1 MRGFDPA
8 NGGSNLLLYLEPLGF
23 VMALGVMGLLAAS
36 VSIGLNAILDEDGF
50 GTTGNAVILMGGIVI
65 GEALIPIVVEQTSGN
80 RSMIGNALISGFSCL
95 AISLFVKAVFK
106 RYRRVRRAPPSA

>member
-1 MRGFDPA
+1 M
-8 NGGSNLLLYLEPLGF
+8 LYLEPLGV
-23 VMALGVMGLLAAS
+23 VMALGGMGLLEAS

-50 GTTGNAVILMGGIVI
+50 GATGNAVILMGGIVI
-65 GEALIPIVVEQTSGN
+65 GEVLIPMVVEQAPGN

-106 RYRRVRRAPPSA
+106 RYRRVRRTPPSA